1 MNRPLL
7 RSPHLSTE
15 IWHGASRLLIAEA
28 VGLPAGILISALLT
42 HALGVAG
49 YGAYSIGAAITA
61 GIEWII
67 VAALARLAVQTLS
80 AHPEAAPAFLRYFLA
95 LSSSAALLVVIAA
108 PSIAVQLELPS
119 LASELRWFACDIPL
133 FALGQA
139 QRCIFVARGE
149 YSRRALSGALR
160 WITRAAATGLAVWL
174 HLGVAG
180 AIAAWIAAS
189 IAELAYLRGI
199 GLKHLLAPGVPLP
212 PNWLSHALPLFL
224 FAAGQRVFE
233 RIDLLMLKAEGVPVA
248 DTGVYAAA
256 QNLAILPGMAAAAL
270 SPVLVS
276 SLIRG
281 ARAGLHQQARE
292 AAGASLRLTFAL
304 LPLSALFLAFG
315 EPLAAFLF
323 GEPFRHAGFL
333 AAILTLGAV
342 GLALAA
348 NCVSI
353 LSAEGEA
360 RLAWWFSI
368 PALILSAVALYFVIP
383 RYGLTGAAVVSAA
396 AGMLPALA
404 GVAFLYRHWSR
415 S

>member
-1 MNRPLL
+1 M
-7 RSPHLSTE
+7 SKPHLSSE

-28 VGLPAGILISALLT
+28 VGLPAGVLISSLLT
-42 HALGVAG
+42 HALGVAR
-49 YGAYSIGAAITA
+49 YGEYSIGAAITA

-67 VAALARLAVQTLS
+67 VAALSRLAVQTLS
-80 AHPEAAPAFLRYFLA
+80 SHPEAAPAFLRYFLV
-95 LSSSAALLVVIAA
+95 LSGSAALLLVFAA
-108 PSIAVQLELPS
+108 PWIAVQLELPS
-119 LASELRWFACDIPL
+119 LASELRWFAIDIPL
-133 FALGQA
+133 FALGQG
-139 QRCIFVARGE
+139 QRCILVARGE
-149 YSRRALSGALR
+149 YSRRAMSGALR

-174 HLGVAG
+174 NLGVDG
-180 AIAAWIAAS
+180 AIAAWISAS
-189 IAELAYLRGI
+189 VAELVYLRGAEW
-199 GLKHLLAPGVPLP
+199 KHLLSPGVPFP
-212 PNWLSHALPLFL
+212 TNWLSHALPLFL
-224 FAAGQRVFE
+224 FAVGQRIFE
-233 RIDLLMLKAEGVPVA
+233 RLDLLMLKAEGIPVA

-304 LPLSALFLAFG
+304 LPLSAVFFAFG

-323 GEPFRHAGFL
+323 GEPFRYAGFL
-333 AAILTLGAV
+333 AGILTIGAV
-342 GLALAA
+342 GIALAA

-368 PALILSAVALYFVIP
+368 PALALSATALYLVIP

-396 AGMLPALA
+396 AAMLPALT